1 MSCNGISKA
10 FVLIFL
16 FNFSAI
22 FCNLFD
28 VYPSLSDQIPYIS
41 LGNWPTQVK
50 KLEVLS
56 EQLNATIYLKDE
68 GDCGSLDENGF
79 VSFGGNKVRKLEFLL
94 ADALAKGYTTVLTYG
109 GFASNHMVATACYAK
124 QLGLQTIGLLFKQN
138 SPPNITRNLLLNLY
152 FGAHIFECPLPRLL
166 NEDEIASFL
175 NEHDFPPAY
184 VIPVGGSNILG
195 VLGIVNAVFELAD
208 QISQGVLPEP
218 DLIYVPFGSMGTTAG
233 LLLGIKLAGLKS
245 KVQAIKVTNTEKY
258 NEQNLFALIKDTNE
272 FLYKLD
278 ETIPLCISSEIAQW
292 SARIF
297 LLNLFDVSICEEYIG
312 DGYAYATEAGEHAQ
326 TLFKDLEH
334 ITLDQTYTAKA
345 AAALIHDCE
354 VNKDT
359 NRVILFWNTYCAYEY
374 SDLTQKVDCALLPDS
389 MQEFIIL

>member
-1 MSCNGISKA
+1 MQVGKVI
-10 FVLIFL
+10 IFFCL
-16 FNFSAI
+16 VNFFTSFPSIFNE
-22 FCNLFD
+22 
-28 VYPSLSDQIPYIS
+28 YPSLNSKIPYIS
-41 LGNWPTQVK
+41 LGYWPSEIK
-50 KLEVLS
+50 KLEALS
-56 EQLNATIYLKDE
+56 EYLHANIYLKDE
-68 GDCGSLDENGF
+68 GDCGGLDENGDMC
-79 VSFGGNKVRKLEFLL
+79 FGGNKVRKLEFLL
-94 ADALAKGYTTVLTYG
+94 ADALAKGYTSVLTYG
-109 GFASNHMVATACYAK
+109 GYASNHMVATACYAQK
-124 QLGLQTIGLLFKQN
+124 LGLQAIGLLFAQN
-138 SPPNITRNLLLNLY
+138 PPPNISRNLLLDLY
-152 FGAHIFECPLPRLL
+152 FGAHIFECPQHRLL

-175 NEHDFPPAY
+175 NEHDLPPSY

-195 VLGIVNAVFELAD
+195 VLGVINAVFELRD
-208 QISQGVLPEP
+208 QIAQGLLPEP
-218 DLIYVPFGSMGTTAG
+218 DLIFVPFGSMGTTAG

-245 KVQAIKVTNTEKY
+245 QVRAIKVTNTEKY
-258 NEQNLFALIKDTNE
+258 NAQNLFALIKDTNE

-297 LLNLFDVSICEEYIG
+297 LWNLFDVSICQEYIG

-326 TLFKDLEH
+326 ILFKDLEH